1 MHSIPTLQ
9 TMLFPYTSSSWEKRP
24 NLKGFNLM
32 LHHSRVEGKLSMIYS
47 SITKS
52 FRLFFIATLVMALA
66 ISLAPVQA
74 VYADTS
80 TSDLAIELVSAP
92 RHAKACQ
99 VFEATFKIT
108 NRGPDEASNLFVN
121 IATPDQLGTLELL
134 GVPETL
140 AAGESVTITAVIQV
154 VSFGPNDTRSAWVG
168 AGVSSEPYPDTSVD
182 PNWENN

>member
-1 MHSIPTLQ
+1 
-9 TMLFPYTSSSWEKRP
+9 
-24 NLKGFNLM
+24 M
-32 LHHSRVEGKLSMIYS
+32 LHHS
-47 SITKS
+47 ITKN

-80 TSDLAIELVSAP
+80 TSDLAIKLVSAP

-99 VFEATFKIT
+99 VFEAKFKIT
-108 NRGPDEASNLFVN
+108 NLGPDQANGLFVN
-121 IATPDQLGTLELL
+121 ISVPDQLGWLDLS

-140 AAGESVTITAVIQV
+140 PAGESVIITAVIQV

-168 AGVSSEPYPDTSVD
+168 AGVSAEPYPDTSLD
-182 PNWENN
+182 PNWENNNVSRSLKLVGKPNRICP